1 MGWFKRSKK
10 QEDESLEKQEAQN
23 EVPPVQEKSH
33 EMILKEQLEDEIAQL
48 RNDIKIKL
56 ETLDTITTKL
66 ASVKEEYETVVSNL
80 MSIKKEWNTK
90 KNDIDSFSSKH
101 DEITSKI
108 ESLKSQ
114 EKEILSI
121 LEPLQIE
128 KNEILSKIESLKS
141 EKNDVESEFQN
152 TQTNLINARE
162 GLQKLQSQTEQ
173 KKSEVGMVDKEVK
186 FIENKLSTVGK
197 NVDTKNI
204 VEAASAIVASTN
216 QKLHMAEKELEII
229 KKLLDKE
236 RKEHREAKNQL
247 EKLRKSTT
255 GKKN

>member
-114 EKEILSI
+114 EKEILST

-128 KNEILSKIESLKS
+128 KK
-141 EKNDVESEFQN
+141 
-152 TQTNLINARE
+152 
-162 GLQKLQSQTEQ
+162 
-173 KKSEVGMVDKEVK
+173 
-186 FIENKLSTVGK
+186 
-197 NVDTKNI
+197 
-204 VEAASAIVASTN
+204 
-216 QKLHMAEKELEII
+216 
-229 KKLLDKE
+229 
-236 RKEHREAKNQL
+236 
-247 EKLRKSTT
+247 
-255 GKKN
+255 